1 MSYTVK
7 FSDAAIKELQKLDKP
22 TSRIIIAWITKYLQ
36 GCDNPREHGHILKG
50 NKKDY
55 WRYRIGKYRL
65 IAKIN
70 DDVIEIIII
79 NIGHRDKVYR

>member
-7 FSDAAIKELQKLDKP
+7 LSDTAIKELQKLDKY
-22 TSRIIIAWITKYLQ
+22 TSRIIIAWVEKYLQ
-36 GCDNPREHGHILKG
+36 GCDNPRQHGHALKE

-55 WRYRIGKYRL
+55 WRYRVGKYRL

-70 DDVIEIIII
+70 DDVIEIVIV
-79 NIGHRDKVYR
+79 NIGHRDNVYR